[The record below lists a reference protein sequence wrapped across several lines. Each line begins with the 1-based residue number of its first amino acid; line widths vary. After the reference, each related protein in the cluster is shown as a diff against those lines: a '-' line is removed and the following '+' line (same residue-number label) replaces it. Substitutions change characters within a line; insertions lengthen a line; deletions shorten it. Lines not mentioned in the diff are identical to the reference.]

1 MTDTLTTL
9 ISKIQATLGD
19 DGTIFTTAH
28 ATAALR
34 LALDDWNERAPIF
47 AAATVDVVA
56 EQKEYEVT
64 TQDAEAVDIID
75 VLLKGTDTRRKITF
89 RLPSIS
95 TQRTPGYSSA
105 CRPPR
110 HQPRITS
117 SFATPKTTPSTVLTV
132 KQRAPS
138 PPMMTLHWSSAAR
151 IIAWCFVP
159 RPASRRS
166 TSRKTYQITT
176 RHLRPF

>member
-64 TQDAEAVDIID
+64 TQDAQAVDIID
-75 VLLKGTDTRRKITF
+75 VLLKGTDTQEDNHVSLAFDKYTEDA
-89 RLPSIS
+89 
-95 TQRTPGYSSA
+95 GYSFA

-110 HQPRITS
+110 LS
-117 SFATPKTTPSTVLTV
+117 D
-132 KQRAPS
+132 
-138 PPMMTLHWSSAAR
+138 
-151 IIAWCFVP
+151 
-159 RPASRRS
+159 
-166 TSRKTYQITT
+166 
-176 RHLRPF
+176 